1 MSSQRCQTS
10 HRSFYVDTWRCAS
23 ATTISF
29 PALSGIPEYRFRPIV
44 LVTGHQFFKMQGAA
58 LVSSKKGRRRS
69 LLMSYALS
77 RRVAQSY
84 NILEFTGLLRLQTQP
99 MSCLS
104 TQTLSDATG
113 LNSSS
118 IIPGITTQTP
128 TGLLN
133 LSQRTT
139 LPSWWALFLGF

>member
-1 MSSQRCQTS
+1 
-10 HRSFYVDTWRCAS
+10 
-23 ATTISF
+23 
-29 PALSGIPEYRFRPIV
+29 
-44 LVTGHQFFKMQGAA
+44 
-58 LVSSKKGRRRS
+58 
-69 LLMSYALS
+69 MSYALS

-139 LPSWWALFLGF
+139 LPS